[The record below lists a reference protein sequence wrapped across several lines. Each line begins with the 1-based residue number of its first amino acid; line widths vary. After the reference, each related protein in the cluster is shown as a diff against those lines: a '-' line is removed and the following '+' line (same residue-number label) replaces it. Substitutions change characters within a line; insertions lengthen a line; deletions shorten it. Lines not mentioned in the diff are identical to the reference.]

1 MRLEVHQGFDFDNY
15 KDVVRIHSDHRK
27 GIRSGRIAKVWVTDG
42 GSTIAA
48 VRGLDDGEENWVR
61 VDLETRRRLDVK
73 LDNAYEFNIRKAW
86 FWEKLLWAARASDP
100 TARVATWIGISLG
113 GIGVVFSVIQIWQ
126 GWKS

>member
-61 VDLETRRRLDVK
+61 MDLETRRRLDVK
-73 LDNAYEFNIRKAW
+73 LDNAYEFNIRKAGSGRSSCGRR
-86 FWEKLLWAARASDP
+86 ERQIRRRAS
-100 TARVATWIGISLG
+100 RHG
-113 GIGVVFSVIQIWQ
+113 
-126 GWKS
+126 